1 LILGQTGKNARLT
14 ITLFEPS
21 GKVSSQTETFSD
33 GAGNFSTEY
42 IGIPSNAILGDWKI
56 TAQSRLDSESVD
68 ISVSIPTEIDI
79 TLQIEKSEFN
89 VGDNVMIKGIAVS
102 DSSRLYV
109 KITDQNDQVVAT
121 LETPITSDSTFT
133 LPWTIPNDFDAG
145 TYTITVN
152 DSVNSDSFEI
162 VIL

>member
-1 LILGQTGKNARLT
+1 MILGQTGKNARLT

-33 GAGNFSTEY
+33 GTGNFSTEY
-42 IGIPSNAILGDWKI
+42 IGIPSDAILGNWKI
-56 TAQSRLDSESVD
+56 TAQSRLDTNSVD
-68 ISVSIPTEIDI
+68 VKVSVPTESDI

-89 VGDNVMIKGIAVS
+89 VGDKIIIKGIAVS

-109 KITDQNDQVVAT
+109 EITDKNDQVVTT
-121 LETPITSDSTFT
+121 LETPITGDSTFT

-145 TYTITVN
+145 TYTITVH
-152 DSVNSDSFEI
+152 DSVNTDNFEI